1 MTLTAESV
9 NIFKSCLDTF
19 WNDYAVQPKLLSK
32 PKHSLSPVFISIVMT
47 PPQPAKK
54 KPHQTATLIKN
65 VCIHLSQPLQLI
77 NEYLTP

>member
-19 WNDYAVQPKLLSK
+19 WNDYAVEPKLLSK
-32 PKHSLSPVFISIVMT
+32 PKHSMSPVFISIVMA
-47 PPQPAKK
+47 PPEPAKK
-54 KPHQTATLIKN
+54 PIRQTATLIKN
-65 VCIHLSQPLQLI
+65 VSIHLIQPLQLI